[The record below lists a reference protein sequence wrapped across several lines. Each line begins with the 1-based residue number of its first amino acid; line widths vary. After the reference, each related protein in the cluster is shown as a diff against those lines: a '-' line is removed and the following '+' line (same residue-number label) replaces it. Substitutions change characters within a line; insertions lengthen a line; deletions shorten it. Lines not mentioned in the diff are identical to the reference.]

1 MTGFPALGFDPAP
14 GNLASAQSLA
24 ERVAQ
29 GAVQV
34 REAADVLGG
43 TGQQD
48 WQGKTAEAFHSTVDG
63 ELTPRVV
70 TAADSFTTAANALD
84 AWAVSLAAFQAR
96 AEALEARARAAM
108 EDVDRAATAFSA
120 AQGSDDPDV
129 DVEGAG
135 MRLQLATSALDEVR
149 AEAHSLAGSYA
160 AEAEDV
166 AARLQDAGDAAP
178 QAAMFSGLLDG
189 LGELWDDFQEYV
201 LPVLEDIVDILA
213 VAVGIAVVL
222 LLAAAVVVAIMNPVG
237 LAAVMGMISTAGT
250 IGLWLG
256 VGAVGI
262 DALQVAGGREGPQ
275 EMLLGLAG
283 LLAGG
288 ALGKLASG
296 FLGMAS
302 NAGGLSGLVPAV
314 AGVSRGTG
322 GGGAV
327 ATAALRHNP
336 VGPLATWGYLLTKAE
351 DQSQGVRS
359 TIEGVN
365 TVGTPVTRM
374 RERFENVFSGE
385 GFVTDKQ
392 AADD

>member
-1 MTGFPALGFDPAP
+1 
-14 GNLASAQSLA
+14 
-24 ERVAQ
+24 
-29 GAVQV
+29 
-34 REAADVLGG
+34 
-43 TGQQD
+43 
-48 WQGKTAEAFHSTVDG
+48 
-63 ELTPRVV
+63 
-70 TAADSFTTAANALD
+70 
-84 AWAVSLAAFQAR
+84 
-96 AEALEARARAAM
+96 
-108 EDVDRAATAFSA
+108 
-120 AQGSDDPDV
+120 
-129 DVEGAG
+129 
-135 MRLQLATSALDEVR
+135 MRLHLATSALDEVR

-178 QAAMFSGLLDG
+178 EAGMFSGLLDG
-189 LGELWDDFQEYV
+189 LGDLWDDFQEYV
-201 LPVLEDIVDILA
+201 LPVLEDIVDILT

-222 LLAAAVVVAIMNPVG
+222 LLAAAVVVAVMNPVG

-250 IGLWLG
+250 VGLWLG

-283 LLAGG
+283 VLTGG

-296 FLGMAS
+296 FLGMAG
-302 NAGGLSGLVPAV
+302 NAGGMSGMVPAL

-322 GGGAV
+322 GAG
-327 ATAALRHNP
+327 ATATATLQYSP
-336 VGPLATWGYLLTKAE
+336 VGPLATWGYLLTKAH
-351 DQSQGVRS
+351 DQASGVRS

-365 TVGTPVTRM
+365 TVGNPVSRT

-392 AADD
+392 AAR

>member
-1 MTGFPALGFDPAP
+1 VTSFPALGFDPAP

-29 GAVQV
+29 AALQV

-48 WQGKTAEAFHSTVDG
+48 WQGRTAEAFHSTVDG

-70 TAADSFTTAANALD
+70 TAGDAFTTAANALD
-84 AWAVSLAAFQAR
+84 IWAVSLAGFQRR
-96 AEALEARARAAM
+96 AEALEARALAAM
-108 EDVDRAATAFSA
+108 EEVDRAATALSA
-120 AQGSDDPDV
+120 AQGSDDPDA

-135 MRLQLATSALDEVR
+135 MRLQLATSALDDVR

-166 AARLQDAGDAAP
+166 ASRLQDAGDAAP
-178 QAAMFSGLLDG
+178 QAGMFSGLLDG
-189 LGELWDDFQEYV
+189 LGDLWDDFQEYV

-222 LLAAAVVVAIMNPVG
+222 LLAAALVVAIMNPVG
-237 LAAVMGMISTAGT
+237 LAAVLGMVSTAGT
-250 IGLWLG
+250 VGLWLG

-275 EMLLGLAG
+275 EMLVGLGG
-283 LLAGG
+283 LLVGG
-288 ALGKLASG
+288 ALGKLAAG
-296 FLGMAS
+296 FSGMAG
-302 NAGGLSGLVPAV
+302 NAGGMSGMVPAI
-314 AGVSRGTG
+314 AGVSGGTG

-327 ATAALRHNP
+327 ATAALQFNP
-336 VGPLATWGYLLTKAE
+336 VGPAATWGYLLAKAE

-359 TIEGVN
+359 TVEGVN
-365 TVGTPVTRM
+365 TVGNPVTRM

-385 GFVTDKQ
+385 GFVTDEQ